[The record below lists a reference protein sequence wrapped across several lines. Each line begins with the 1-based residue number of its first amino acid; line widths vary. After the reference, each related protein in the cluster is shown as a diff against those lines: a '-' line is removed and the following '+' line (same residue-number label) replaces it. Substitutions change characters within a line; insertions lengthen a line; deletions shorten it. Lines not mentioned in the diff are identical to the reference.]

1 MAAVDASRTFSK
13 SKGVSFPDDG
23 GDDGAPARNMGEPA
37 ETEDNPFRI
46 PSESEMATYRD
57 RERAERSAERERQAN
72 LHVYEKLGNRLRR
85 LRVDD
90 AIGPVDDAELPD
102 LNPARNEKAHDLAIA
117 TRDRHIEKEQLQ
129 DYIQKK
135 RDMFLVQYA
144 LEVKKEE
151 MAKLEMITAREEK
164 ELEHDEQQLE
174 SDEVKFDKFLRE
186 NDKNSAEAIKEAEHQ
201 TNLKMAKMSGIK
213 SLQAE
218 IATVKSDISKN
229 EDKLKELDQYR
240 SFLDALAPPN
250 WQEKAAAQAKQAA
263 EAAQAEAEAAQAA
276 EAAEAQEDGGNEAE
290 AGASD
295 GNVESGAEN
304 AGVSDDGGEAGA
316 AEDSAPDAG
325 DEGGDDWRP
334 QLYFTK
340 PKQLLDIYAELES
353 HNLSLIT
360 NGQETE
366 EALQDLE
373 ERIDLEE
380 SRMATERKYLEM
392 QIDELKTEIR
402 NEEDLAW
409 FARERTSYFSSNN
422 VDHQEKDM
430 DQLNGKVA
438 QVYTVC
444 IGENEANISTLQ
456 MLTNIENR
464 LEELFESIAK
474 MPAHKVEEAERAKE
488 KQRRLR
494 AREEKIEQQRIH
506 QEERVRKALQ
516 RAQAAPKRQTG
527 RKLVF
532 RSAPPKQKKVNHKK
546 RVMATEEEEEMRFF
560 FS

>member
-250 WQEKAAAQAKQAA
+250 WQEKAAAQAKQA
-263 EAAQAEAEAAQAA
+263 AEAEAAQAA

>member
-1 MAAVDASRTFSK
+1 M
-13 SKGVSFPDDG
+13 
-23 GDDGAPARNMGEPA
+23 
-37 ETEDNPFRI
+37 
-46 PSESEMATYRD
+46 
-57 RERAERSAERERQAN
+57 
-72 LHVYEKLGNRLRR
+72 
-85 LRVDD
+85 DD

>member
-1 MAAVDASRTFSK
+1 VVLPRAPVAAPTPAAATAAAAAAAAAAAVAE
-13 SKGVSFPDDG
+13 
-23 GDDGAPARNMGEPA
+23 APKKLTPA
-37 ETEDNPFRI
+37 ERLKLI
-46 PSESEMATYRD
+46 MAKQLNKQ
-57 RERAERSAERERQAN
+57 RAKDATAELTKVQSAERERQAN

-250 WQEKAAAQAKQAA
+250 WQEKAAAQAKQA
-263 EAAQAEAEAAQAA
+263 AEAEAAQAA